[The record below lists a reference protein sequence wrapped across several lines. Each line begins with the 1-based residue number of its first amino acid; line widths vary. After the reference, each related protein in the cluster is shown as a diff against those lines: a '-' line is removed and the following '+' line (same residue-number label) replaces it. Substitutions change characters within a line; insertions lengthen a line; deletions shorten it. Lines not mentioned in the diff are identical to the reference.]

1 MVIVDL
7 SCIYFAIYMPLF
19 TTPGLNRG
27 RINKGNAARPKLRLR
42 RARQAR

>member
-19 TTPGLNRG
+19 TMQGLNRG
-27 RINKGNAARPKLRLR
+27 RINKTRPKLRLR
-42 RARQAR
+42 RAHQAR